1 MKRLRIIILALFSTL
16 ILHASSVD
24 SIAIRHVESLL
35 AQARDA
41 SLEMDIKSSVG
52 YSVKALQNARIID
65 YQFGILRSYY
75 YIGQMLFYD
84 GELNESLKYLTLG
97 EKLKIAKEHPN
108 LLSQIY
114 KVKGTIYVSLEF
126 KNKAKNEFNKAIS
139 YAQKI
144 SDINNSKFVQS
155 QIYENMHHLF
165 DKETESESIFLYLNK
180 NRTLLESLPEDM
192 AYPHLVNNYTSL
204 GYSYFVNNKF
214 IQAEEVLLDALDV
227 ANKYN
232 YSYVSR
238 TQMHLGDL
246 YKALNNNDESLVYY
260 KTSLHN
266 LEEKRLESQFPAIYT
281 RLAEIYRTLNNKDSA
296 DYYFNKLIMS
306 ENNLSKSK
314 IETSSNVLDLL
325 VEEEMYQEKQRRVR
339 TIVSMSVILLIATS
353 AIVVYIIVNNRKQRE
368 IIRHNDIIKQNIE
381 FEDKSFELRDMARQ
395 NNPEFMK
402 RFKDTYPVFYNNLI
416 DSHKELSDGDLNLCI
431 LTYLQLDSKEIAE
444 ISYITLRTVQTR
456 RSRLRKKI
464 NLPSDVDLYAYL
476 KSI

>member
-1 MKRLRIIILALFSTL
+1 
-16 ILHASSVD
+16 
-24 SIAIRHVESLL
+24 
-35 AQARDA
+35 
-41 SLEMDIKSSVG
+41 
-52 YSVKALQNARIID
+52 
-65 YQFGILRSYY
+65 
-75 YIGQMLFYD
+75 
-84 GELNESLKYLTLG
+84 
-97 EKLKIAKEHPN
+97 
-108 LLSQIY
+108 
-114 KVKGTIYVSLEF
+114 
-126 KNKAKNEFNKAIS
+126 
-139 YAQKI
+139 
-144 SDINNSKFVQS
+144 
-155 QIYENMHHLF
+155 
-165 DKETESESIFLYLNK
+165 
-180 NRTLLESLPEDM
+180 
-192 AYPHLVNNYTSL
+192 
-204 GYSYFVNNKF
+204 
-214 IQAEEVLLDALDV
+214 
-227 ANKYN
+227 
-232 YSYVSR
+232 
-238 TQMHLGDL
+238 
-246 YKALNNNDESLVYY
+246 
-260 KTSLHN
+260 
-266 LEEKRLESQFPAIYT
+266 
-281 RLAEIYRTLNNKDSA
+281 
-296 DYYFNKLIMS
+296 MS

-381 FEDKSFELRDMARQ
+381 FEEKSLELRDMARQ